1 MSRDYYTIEELTRQL
16 GRERRVVE
24 KQVSRGNIPGRRV
37 GGEWRF
43 NKTEITHWLERE
55 IPQLAE
61 TDLAVLERSQ
71 KSSEACSSSPV
82 TSLLH
87 PDLVEVP
94 LDAGTKPSVLKNL
107 VEVATRTW
115 QVFDKAAVFEAVRRR
130 EQNGSTAFEGGVAIP
145 HPENRMP
152 EAVGESLI
160 AFGRTISGIPFGGP
174 RREETDLF
182 FLVLAR
188 DPNTH
193 LKVLARLG
201 RLFQVPDFL
210 DNLRAAEDSVSAYD
224 VIVEA
229 DSKLAGD

>member
-1 MSRDYYTIEELTRQL
+1 MSRDYYTIEELIQQL
-16 GRERRVVE
+16 GRERRLVE

-43 NKTEITHWLERE
+43 NKTEITHWLEGE
-55 IPQLAE
+55 IPQLEE
-61 TDLAVLERSQ
+61 TELAVLERSQ
-71 KSSEACSSSPV
+71 KSTEACSDSPV
-82 TSLLH
+82 TSLLQ
-87 PDLVEVP
+87 PELVQVP
-94 LDAGTKPSVLKNL
+94 LDSGTKPSVLKKL
-107 VEVATRTW
+107 VEVAGRTW
-115 QVFDKAAVFEAVRRR
+115 QVFDKTAVFEAVRRR
-130 EQNGSTAFEGGVAIP
+130 EQAGSTAFEGGVAIP

-152 EAVGESLI
+152 EACGESLI

-210 DNLRAAEDSVSAYD
+210 PTLRAAEDSAAAYD

-229 DSKLAGD
+229 DAKVVGE